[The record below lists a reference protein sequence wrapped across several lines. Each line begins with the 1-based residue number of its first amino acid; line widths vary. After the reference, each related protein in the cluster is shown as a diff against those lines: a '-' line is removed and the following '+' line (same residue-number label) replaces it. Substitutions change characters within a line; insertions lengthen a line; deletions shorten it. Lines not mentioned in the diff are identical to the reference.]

1 MKTKLM
7 VVMVT
12 LLFAVSMMAQT
23 VPQGGTAPVAPA
35 DKANTCPCCSGDP
48 AKRDPMA
55 KGGTAADGKSC
66 CGDSCCKDG
75 KCDMAAHKDHA
86 MANGKSCCG
95 EGCCKDGKCAMA
107 SKDGKGGCCGDKCP
121 MKQGAKSAKASGKDK
136 GCCETAAVVSCCHTG
151 AACCKGGYMPC
162 CDKSAA

>member
-12 LLFAVSMMAQT
+12 LLFAISMMAQA
-23 VPQGGTAPVAPA
+23 VNQAAPAAPA
-35 DKANTCPCCSGDP
+35 DKTNTCACCSGD
-48 AKRDPMA
+48 KCPMA
-55 KGGTAADGKSC
+55 KGAKADGKSC

-75 KCDMAAHKDHA
+75 KCEMAAHKKDTA
-86 MANGKSCCG
+86 ANGKSCCG
-95 EGCCKDGKCAMA
+95 EDCCKDGKCAMA

-121 MKQGAKSAKASGKDK
+121 MMKQGAKSAKASGKDL
-136 GCCETAAVVSCCHTG
+136 GCCETAAVVACCHTG